1 LKAEAYSISGL
12 FGFFFSAGTVF
23 FSRNISARTVFFSQ
37 FQPRFS
43 KPNGAKNMVLGQDAS
58 LPLGQTKGKSR
69 LAHVKGYAI
78 FYFAASVVSLSRY

>member
-1 LKAEAYSISGL
+1 MVPVSFED
-12 FGFFFSAGTVF
+12 
-23 FSRNISARTVFFSQ
+23 
-37 FQPRFS
+37 
-43 KPNGAKNMVLGQDAS
+43 KNMVLGQDAS